1 MAPYIPTHTISS
13 TTFKEDDMK
22 KHSSKKG
29 VSVVEAVI
37 AMALISI
44 VASASFTA
52 ITASIRTNARAV
64 MRFKSISIVGD
75 CLECF
80 KYSDTPEEFEKSL
93 EFAGMVKDVDYSFL
107 NFPVGSNAY
116 LYIFNQG
123 EYQVVVT
130 INWKSG
136 EFNASATTSQEEV
149 FYTFGDGSDGYK
161 KGG

>member
-1 MAPYIPTHTISS
+1 
-13 TTFKEDDMK
+13 MK

-107 NFPVGSNAY
+107 NFNAY

-130 INWKSG
+130 INWESG
-136 EFNASATTSQEEV
+136 KFNASATTSQEEV
-149 FYTFGDGSDGYK
+149 FYTFGDGSDGYR

>member
-1 MAPYIPTHTISS
+1 
-13 TTFKEDDMK
+13 MK

-93 EFAGMVKDVDYSFL
+93 EFAGMVKDEDYTAGVL
-107 NFPVGSNAY
+107 
-116 LYIFNQG
+116 LQLFNTVIYVFDKG
-123 EYQVVVT
+123 EYRVVVT
-130 INWKSG
+130 INWESG
-136 EFNASATTSQEEV
+136 TFNASATTSQEV
-149 FYTFGDGSDGYK
+149 FYTFGDGSDGYI

>member
-1 MAPYIPTHTISS
+1 
-13 TTFKEDDMK
+13 MK

-116 LYIFNQG
+116 FFNQG

-130 INWKSG
+130 INWESG
-136 EFNASATTSQEEV
+136 TFNASATTSQEV

>member
-1 MAPYIPTHTISS
+1 
-13 TTFKEDDMK
+13 MK

-107 NFPVGSNAY
+107 NFQ
-116 LYIFNQG
+116 YIFNQG

-136 EFNASATTSQEEV
+136 EFNASATTSQEV
-149 FYTFGDGSDGYK
+149 FYTFGDGSDGYI

>member
-1 MAPYIPTHTISS
+1 
-13 TTFKEDDMK
+13 MK

-93 EFAGMVKDVDYSFL
+93 EFAGMVKDEDYTAGVLSQL
-107 NFPVGSNAY
+107 
-116 LYIFNQG
+116 FNTVIYVFDKG

-130 INWKSG
+130 INWESG
-136 EFNASATTSQEEV
+136 KFNASATTSQEEV
-149 FYTFGDGSDGYK
+149 FYTFGDGSDGYI

>member
-1 MAPYIPTHTISS
+1 
-13 TTFKEDDMK
+13 MK

-107 NFPVGSNAY
+107 NFQ
-116 LYIFNQG
+116 YIFNQG
-123 EYQVVVT
+123 EYRVVVT
-130 INWKSG
+130 INWESG

-149 FYTFGDGSDGYK
+149 FYTFGDGSDGYI

>member
-1 MAPYIPTHTISS
+1 
-13 TTFKEDDMK
+13 MK

-107 NFPVGSNAY
+107 NFQ
-116 LYIFNQG
+116 YIFNQG

-130 INWKSG
+130 INWESG
-136 EFNASATTSQEEV
+136 KFNASATTSQEEV
-149 FYTFGDGSDGYK
+149 FYTFGDGSDGYI

>member
-107 NFPVGSNAY
+107 NFQ
-116 LYIFNQG
+116 YIFNQG

-130 INWKSG
+130 INWESG
-136 EFNASATTSQEEV
+136 TFNASATTSQEV

>member
-1 MAPYIPTHTISS
+1 
-13 TTFKEDDMK
+13 MK

-80 KYSDTPEEFEKSL
+80 KYSTQLQSETH
-93 EFAGMVKDVDYSFL
+93 G
-107 NFPVGSNAY
+107 
-116 LYIFNQG
+116 
-123 EYQVVVT
+123 
-130 INWKSG
+130 
-136 EFNASATTSQEEV
+136 
-149 FYTFGDGSDGYK
+149 
-161 KGG
+161 

>member
-107 NFPVGSNAY
+107 NFQ
-116 LYIFNQG
+116 YIFNQG

-130 INWKSG
+130 INWESG
-136 EFNASATTSQEEV
+136 EFNASATTSQKEV